1 MIQNKYNSKTA
12 LVKAM
17 QEEMKHG
24 LRQIAI
30 TIETDDGGKDVY
42 VFSRPVG
49 YSSQEVAYEQK

>member
-30 TIETDDGGKDVY
+30 TIETDESGMDVY

-49 YSSQEVAYEQK
+49 YSIQEVAYEQK